1 MIEARRNTLALAAG
15 AMALACPLAAHAQ
28 EDGPPVVTAIKVSA
42 GVNYA
47 EGHYGRSARTRVLTA
62 PITARVTRGRFS
74 LRISVPF
81 VSIDGPG
88 TLLDGARSSTS
99 GSTGATSGG
108 DVTGSDDAAS
118 GSGDAVSDDN
128 GAIDDNGG
136 SSGGGGGI
144 DDGNSGGSDDGS
156 GGGSGNGGSDDGG
169 SGGGGSGGGGSGGSD
184 DGSGSGGSGSGSGS
198 GGGDDG
204 GSSGSGSGSGSGSD
218 GSGGSSG
225 SGSDDPGGPPRIEPT
240 YSAPPL
246 AAAPAAA
253 SSGRRSGL
261 GDITV
266 TLAYAADPLPWL
278 TLQASGRVKLPTA
291 SRSRGI
297 GTGKVDTTLAA
308 EAIAR
313 FGAASVHA
321 GARRRF
327 LGRPTGWTIRDG
339 WGVGAG
345 ASYALGQGVSIGA
358 DYDWLQSATPGRAP
372 LSEATGWIS
381 LPLGQRL
388 RLQAYA
394 GTGFS
399 SRSSALLAGL
409 SVSLRM

>member
-1 MIEARRNTLALAAG
+1 MIEAQRNTLALVAG

-28 EDGPPVVTAIKVSA
+28 EEGPPAATSIKVSA
-42 GVNYA
+42 GVNYS

-62 PITARVTRGRFS
+62 PITVRVTRGRFS

-108 DVTGSDDAAS
+108 DVSGSDDAAS
-118 GSGDAVSDDN
+118 GSGDAISDDN

-136 SSGGGGGI
+136 SSGG
-144 DDGNSGGSDDGS
+144 SDD
-156 GGGSGNGGSDDGG
+156 
-169 SGGGGSGGGGSGGSD
+169 GGSGGGGSGGSD
-184 DGSGSGGSGSGSGS
+184 DGSGSGGSGGGSGS

-204 GSSGSGSGSGSGSD
+204 GSSGSGSGSGSG
-218 GSGGSSG
+218 GSGG

-240 YSAPPL
+240 YPAPPL
-246 AAAPAAA
+246 AAAPAPA
-253 SSGRRSGL
+253 SSGQRSGL

-327 LGRPTGWTIRDG
+327 LGRPVGWTIRDG

-345 ASYALGQGVSIGA
+345 ASYALGKGVSFGV

-381 LPLGQRL
+381 LPLDQRL

>member
-1 MIEARRNTLALAAG
+1 MIEAQRNTLALVAG
-15 AMALACPLAAHAQ
+15 AMALACPLATHAQ
-28 EDGPPVVTAIKVSA
+28 EEGPPVATSIKVSA
-42 GVNYA
+42 GVNYS

-62 PITARVTRGRFS
+62 PITVRVTRGRFS

-108 DVTGSDDAAS
+108 DVSGSDDAAS

-136 SSGGGGGI
+136 SSGGGGI

-156 GGGSGNGGSDDGG
+156 GGSDDGG
-169 SGGGGSGGGGSGGSD
+169 SSGGGSSGGGSGGSD

-204 GSSGSGSGSGSGSD
+204 GSSGSGSGAGSGSD
-218 GSGGSSG
+218 GSGG

-246 AAAPAAA
+246 AAAPAPA

-308 EAIAR
+308 DAIAR

-327 LGRPTGWTIRDG
+327 LGRPVGWTIRDG

-345 ASYALGQGVSIGA
+345 ASYALGKGVSFGV

-381 LPLGQRL
+381 LPLDQRL